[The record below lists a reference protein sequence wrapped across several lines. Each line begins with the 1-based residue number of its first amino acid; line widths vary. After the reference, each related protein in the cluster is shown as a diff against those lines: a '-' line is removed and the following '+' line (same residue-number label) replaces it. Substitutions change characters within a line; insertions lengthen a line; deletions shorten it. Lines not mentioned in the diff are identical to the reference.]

1 MDGLPDPR
9 EITAQEALEAFNQR
23 RAELD
28 RLHQDDPYSALMAA
42 EQAVEWATDVIENQ
56 SDDVSSVPLQ
66 MNVAALSSDLA
77 FVAIES
83 GQFDAARRYVYQAAN
98 AIAAAQ
104 GKLEKY
110 ENSLEPCWHGNLSY
124 RGRCTSI
131 CPPRT

>member
-1 MDGLPDPR
+1 MDGLPDPQK
-9 EITAQEALEAFNQR
+9 ITAQEALEAFNQR

-28 RLHQDDPYSALMAA
+28 RLHQDDPHTALMAA
-42 EQAVEWATDVIENQ
+42 KQAVEWARDVIGNQ
-56 SDDVSSVPLQ
+56 SDEVSAVPLQ
-66 MNVAALSSDLA
+66 MSVAALSSDLA

-83 GQFDAARRYVYQAAN
+83 GQFDAARQYVYQAAD

-124 RGRCTSI
+124 RGRCTSM
-131 CPPRT
+131 CPPGT